1 MRIQEPVQVMGAV
14 LSGVA
19 RKAADQVKVVGRVAK
34 AVKAVKVARVA
45 MDKTA
50 IKAKK
55 YITDSLH
62 L

>member
-1 MRIQEPVQVMGAV
+1 MGAV

-34 AVKAVKVARVA
+34 AVKVVRVA

-50 IKAKK
+50 IKVKK
-55 YITDSLH
+55 CITGSLH

>member
-1 MRIQEPVQVMGAV
+1 MPIPGAVQVMGAV

-19 RKAADQVKVVGRVAK
+19 LKAADQVKVVGRVAK
-34 AVKAVKVARVA
+34 VVRAA
-45 MDKTA
+45 MDNPA

-55 YITDSLH
+55 CITGSLH